1 MMLIAQYC
9 CHVDEWFKKLQ
20 DEKDHYQ
27 AKLHIIIG
35 QSKKNIQ
42 FIYTAILYLRL
53 INTYCHG
60 LQTNFVYY
68 EPTTTEIG

>member
-20 DEKDHYQ
+20 DEKDHQQ

-35 QSKKNIQ
+35 QSKKK
-42 FIYTAILYLRL
+42 YPVYLHSHSVL
-53 INTYCHG
+53 EINTYCHG

>member
-1 MMLIAQYC
+1 MLMNGLRN
-9 CHVDEWFKKLQ
+9 FRMKK
-20 DEKDHYQ
+20 
-27 AKLHIIIG
+27 IISK
-35 QSKKNIQ
+35 QSYTLSLDKVKKNIQ

>member
-1 MMLIAQYC
+1 M
-9 CHVDEWFKKLQ
+9 KK
-20 DEKDHYQ
+20 
-27 AKLHIIIG
+27 IISK
-35 QSKKNIQ
+35 QSYTLSLDKVKKNIQ